1 MLFDRS
7 KNLYTDNVSCKTDG
21 NVMTPQ
27 LRTPDFHNRGQ
38 TRRAY
43 KRLIRFIRSEGLGR
57 GEKLPPQQELWRKL
71 GLNNSTLGGAM
82 QMLVSTGALTRKT
95 RVGTVIADPTKIPP
109 VEWAVGVISL
119 HLPSRGAT
127 SFFTSLTVR
136 MQQALAHQSC
146 RCTAYVYVEGGR
158 DPLLT
163 TVPPV
168 HLDLERGDLDGLV
181 LLTSIP
187 LQNWREIESRGVVLC
202 HTPIWRE
209 APCGVII
216 DEAEM
221 ASRAI
226 EIMAGRGAKKIA
238 LVHTSSEF
246 DRREQAVVEQSL
258 AQAKLSPSDFIQY
271 KAEPGVLDGQKV
283 AASLLQKPERDRPDG
298 LIIFDD
304 HLAMGLTSVLREA
317 GNYCP
322 MIAVQTNRQ
331 LPLVYAMP
339 VIPFE
344 VDIDE
349 LTHRTTVLMLERL
362 VNPVTTARVER
373 FAPKLKD
380 GSS

>member
-1 MLFDRS
+1 
-7 KNLYTDNVSCKTDG
+7 
-21 NVMTPQ
+21 MTPQ

-57 GEKLPPQQELWRKL
+57 GEKLPAQQELWRKL

-109 VEWAVGVISL
+109 VEWAVGVITP
-119 HLPSRGAT
+119 HLPPQGT
-127 SFFTSLTVR
+127 NSFFTSLTVR
-136 MQQALAHQSC
+136 MQQALAHQNC
-146 RCTAYVYVEGGR
+146 RCTAYVHADSGH
-158 DPLLT
+158 DPLLSA
-163 TVPPV
+163 VPPV

-187 LQNWREIESRGVVLC
+187 LHNWREIESRGVVLC

-238 LVHTSSEF
+238 LVHTSWEF
-246 DRREQAVVEQSL
+246 DRREQTLVERSL
-258 AQAKLSPSDFIQY
+258 ALAKLAPCDLIQF
-271 KAEPGVLDGQKV
+271 KTEPGVLDGQRI
-283 AASLLQKPERDRPDG
+283 ASSLLQKPEQDRPEG
-298 LIIFDD
+298 IIVFDD
-304 HLAMGLTSVLREA
+304 HFAMGMTSVLREA
-317 GNYCP
+317 GNYSP

-331 LPLVYAMP
+331 LPLVYGLP

-349 LTHRTTVLMLERL
+349 LTRRTAALMLERL
-362 VNPVTTARVER
+362 VNPATAARVER
-373 FAPKLKD
+373 FAPQLKD
-380 GSS
+380 GFS